1 LTHFPLIGALGLAML
16 ASMLGKSTSDMPG
29 RMGEL
34 INYFQENRDQFGN
47 PEINALNEA
56 FDLTWNSEH
65 KIGLRWSWQD
75 ILSIR
80 LYLEENSLMFCV
92 PIWDYESH
100 LELKEKSHPFLYVN
114 HRLKRIPRK
123 IEGSYPYPNTVSK
136 CLTQEGEWVKAA
148 LKAGLD
154 YLERLG

>member
-1 LTHFPLIGALGLAML
+1 ML
-16 ASMLGKSTSDMPG
+16 ASMPGKSTSEMPG

-34 INYFQENRDQFGN
+34 IIYFQENKEHFGN
-47 PEINALNEA
+47 PEINVLNEA

-65 KIGLRWSWQD
+65 KIALRWSWQD

-80 LYLEENSLMFCV
+80 IHPEDDSLMFCAL
-92 PIWDYESH
+92 IRDYAFH
-100 LELKEKSHPFLYVN
+100 LELKEKSHSFLYVN
-114 HRLKRIPRK
+114 YGLKPFPGK

-148 LKAGLD
+148 LEAGLD
-154 YLERLG
+154 YLESQG